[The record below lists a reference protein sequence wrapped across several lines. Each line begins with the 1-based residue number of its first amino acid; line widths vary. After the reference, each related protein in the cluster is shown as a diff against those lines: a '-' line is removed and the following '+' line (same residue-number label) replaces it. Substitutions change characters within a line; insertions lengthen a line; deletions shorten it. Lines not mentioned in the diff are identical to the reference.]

1 MAHGYNQRQAVLL
14 MYGWTSLLCVGSLI
28 MTQVNTLPRIAIFVM
43 LLTMSAFF
51 AKYLHLFEPVLLHHT
66 DPKTGEDELITP
78 KDPDF
83 DEEIKQLHEEEHEHL
98 EELIHRDHK
107 SE

>member
-1 MAHGYNQRQAVLL
+1 M
-14 MYGWTSLLCVGSLI
+14 
-28 MTQVNTLPRIAIFVM
+28 PRIAIFVM